1 MAGQEKSC
9 LLLLFMRQQDQRRGL
24 SVAYRFLIAVVF
36 SIVVILVDSTLH
48 LSKEI
53 RAQVD
58 GLLGPF
64 FIVANAPS
72 ALADSLQQVM
82 RTRAQLVE
90 DNKKLQETL
99 MLLKGELLKYGQL
112 KQENEKLRSLLESPI
127 QSDSRVEVA
136 EIMSVATNPFEQQIV
151 INKGKEDGL
160 YEGQP
165 LIGED
170 GIVGQI
176 TVVSHQMSRALLLSD
191 RNHSLPV
198 RVVRNDIRAI
208 AHGTGI
214 IDELVMSNLPRNVD
228 IKVGDLLVTSGLGGK
243 FPRGYPVARVVE
255 YSPDNGTGFA
265 EVKARPVENLSRLR
279 YVLLMW
285 PVEYFPNGSIN
296 IGQTSLDFAN
306 QGVSSVQ

>member
-1 MAGQEKSC
+1 
-9 LLLLFMRQQDQRRGL
+9 MRQQDQRRGL
-24 SVAYRFLIAVVF
+24 SVAYRFIIASVF
-36 SIVVILVDSTLH
+36 SIVIILFDSTLH
-48 LSKEI
+48 ISKEI
-53 RAQVD
+53 RSQVD
-58 GLLGPF
+58 GLLGPLF
-64 FIVANAPS
+64 LVANAPS
-72 ALADSLQQVM
+72 TLSSALQQVI
-82 RTRAQLVE
+82 RTRSQLVD

-151 INKGKEDGL
+151 INKGSEEGL

-170 GIVGQI
+170 GILGQV
-176 TVVSHQMSRALLLSD
+176 TVVSHQMSRAILISD

-208 AHGTGI
+208 AHGTGV

-243 FPRGYPVARVVE
+243 FPRGYPVARVIE

-265 EVKARPVENLSRLR
+265 EVKARPVENLNRLR

-285 PVEYFPNGSIN
+285 PNEYFPTGDRN
-296 IGQTSLDFAN
+296 IGKASLDFAN
-306 QGVSSVQ
+306 QGASSVR